1 MFRTTANNPSQKRT
15 IRPLY
20 AQTQATP
27 WACFLDPTWNRSKDI
42 LPGMVMARTTGE
54 QVTLFTGAANQVP
67 FGFAALFVAP
77 QLGIDET
84 INTGSNNYA
93 VWVGD
98 QTSEFEI
105 LAPAFDTTAT
115 WTLQAG
121 KVQYLTGNA
130 NGKLT
135 PTGATAANACAI
147 LIDVVGTDKIIIQPV
162 QPTITVGA

>member
-1 MFRTTANNPSQKRT
+1 SQKRT

-27 WACFLDPTWNRSKDI
+27 WACFLDPAWDRSKDI
-42 LPGMVMARTTGE
+42 YPGMVMARTTGE
-54 QVTLFTGAANQVP
+54 QVTLFTGGTGQVP

-98 QTSEFEI
+98 HTSEFEI

-130 NGKLT
+130 
-135 PTGATAANACAI
+135 
-147 LIDVVGTDKIIIQPV
+147 
-162 QPTITVGA
+162 